1 MHLRK
6 IGYWQLGDTASML
19 TNVPG
24 SRDLVI
30 PKVGTGKVLSCSRGG
45 ETCFRIPFWTIPKMS
60 VCDPSS
66 RKQSNQ
72 VLVIKQTL
80 LSQVCWLWLEKVC
93 NPTADNASLG
103 YLILKANGPPS
114 PPSPQYPGCFF
125 CRTHATSPNS
135 CYFTA
140 ARPLTLRG
148 HAAHGTSM
156 RLNL

>member
-6 IGYWQLGDTASML
+6 IGYWQLGDMASML

-30 PKVGTGKVLSCSRGG
+30 QKVGTGEVLSCSRGG

-103 YLILKANGPPS
+103 YLILKANNPLVSYPTRWSFSFILGPLHWS
-114 PPSPQYPGCFF
+114 SIFL
-125 CRTHATSPNS
+125 TSSEQRNIVQL
-135 CYFTA
+135 CTNTNRA
-140 ARPLTLRG
+140 
-148 HAAHGTSM
+148 
-156 RLNL
+156 